1 MKQLVCVT
9 YVKTVMVGL
18 IKSTKQVE
26 EYCDLS
32 SLGIIDGSKLVR
44 GFGRTESGGY
54 IYGRSVELCDIISVE
69 IK

>member
-9 YVKTVMVGL
+9 CVKTVMVGL

-32 SLGIIDGSKLVR
+32 SLGIIDGKLVR

-54 IYGRSVELCDIISVE
+54 IYGRSVELCDVISVE

>member
-32 SLGIIDGSKLVR
+32 SLGIIDGNLVR

-54 IYGRSVELCDIISVE
+54 IYGRSVELCDVISVE